1 MIANA
6 EKYASVD
13 KEKREKVNL
22 KTKAYNLIDE
32 YERLTSDTTAFS
44 DGLQTKV
51 TELNSDVTKL
61 KELVTNE
68 LSDIQVD
75 EVNNITSEIEQV
87 ISQITSENSSDT
99 SSSDTSET

>member
-1 MIANA
+1 M
-6 EKYASVD
+6 
-13 KEKREKVNL
+13 KVNL

-32 YERLTSDTTAFS
+32 YERLTSDTTSFS

-61 KELVTNE
+61 KELVSNE

-75 EVNNITSEIEQV
+75 EVNKINSEIEQV
-87 ISQITSENSSDT
+87 ISQITSENSSN
-99 SSSDTSET
+99 SSDTSDT